1 MGMMI
6 LTKKSLVAFIAL
18 LSWIAIIAQFLISMS
33 NATISTGDLVVR
45 FFSYFTILT
54 NLMVA
59 ICCSSAVLFPQNVI
73 GRFFVKPAVVTAITL
88 YILIVGLIYNTVL
101 RYLWQPVGI
110 TRVVDEMLHSIVPIL
125 VLIHWWCSLDK
136 AALQWRSVFS
146 WLLYPFLYLLYTLWH
161 GAISGFYPYPFID
174 VSMLGMNQVLTNS
187 LIVALVFVFIGLLLI
202 LINRRLAK
210 RR

>member
-1 MGMMI
+1 MI
-6 LTKKSLVAFIAL
+6 LTKKNLVAFIAL

-125 VLIHWWCSLDK
+125 VLIHWWCSPDK